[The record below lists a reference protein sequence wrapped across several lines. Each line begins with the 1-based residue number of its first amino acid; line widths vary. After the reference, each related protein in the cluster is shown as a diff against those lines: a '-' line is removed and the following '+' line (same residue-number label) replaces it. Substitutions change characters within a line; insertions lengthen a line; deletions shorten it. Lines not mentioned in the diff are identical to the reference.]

1 MGDTMLNPKE
11 KAQVLTRIK
20 RVEGHLRKVREM
32 IENEDYCIKTIT
44 QSMAVQSAL
53 RAVDEIILKKH
64 LETCVKDSMVK
75 NNNPGLKIDEVMKTI
90 KFARK

>member
-1 MGDTMLNPKE
+1 MLNPKE

-20 RVEGHLRKVREM
+20 RVEGHLKKVRAM
-32 IENEDYCIKTIT
+32 IENEEYCIKTIT

-75 NNNPGLKIDEVMKTI
+75 NKNPELKIDEFMKTI

>member
-1 MGDTMLNPKE
+1 MLNPKE
-11 KAQVLTRIK
+11 KEQVLTRIK
-20 RVEGHLRKVREM
+20 RIEGHLKKVREM
-32 IENEDYCIKTIT
+32 VENEEYCIEIIT

-64 LETCVKDSMVK
+64 LETCVMDSMVK
-75 NNNPGLKIDEVMKTI
+75 NKNSDLKIDEVMKTI

>member
-1 MGDTMLNPKE
+1 M
-11 KAQVLTRIK
+11 
-20 RVEGHLRKVREM
+20 VESDE
-32 IENEDYCIKTIT
+32 YCIHTIT

-75 NNNPGLKIDEVMKTI
+75 NKNPELKIAEVMKTI

>member
-1 MGDTMLNPKE
+1 MLNPKE
-11 KAQVLTRIK
+11 KQQVLTRIK
-20 RVEGHLRKVREM
+20 RVEGHLKKVRGM
-32 IENEDYCIKTIT
+32 IEGDEYCIHTIT

-53 RAVDEIILKKH
+53 RAVDEIILKNH

-75 NNNPGLKIDEVMKTI
+75 NKNPELKIDEVMKTI

>member
-11 KAQVLTRIK
+11 KEQVLTRIK
-20 RVEGHLRKVREM
+20 RIEGHLKKVREM
-32 IENEDYCIKTIT
+32 VENEEYCIKTIT

-64 LETCVKDSMVK
+64 LETCVMDSMIK
-75 NNNPGLKIDEVMKTI
+75 NKNSELKIDEVMKTI

>member
-1 MGDTMLNPKE
+1 MLNSKE
-11 KAQVLTRIK
+11 KMQVLTRIK
-20 RVEGHLRKVREM
+20 RVEGHLKKVREM
-32 IENEDYCIKTIT
+32 VENEEYCIKTIT

-64 LETCVKDSMVK
+64 LETCVKDSMIK
-75 NNNPGLKIDEVMKTI
+75 NKNSDLKIDEVMKTI

>member
-1 MGDTMLNPKE
+1 MLNPKE
-11 KAQVLTRIK
+11 KGQVLTRIK
-20 RVEGHLRKVREM
+20 RIEGHLKKVREM
-32 IENEDYCIKTIT
+32 VENEEYCIKTIT

-64 LETCVKDSMVK
+64 LETCVKDSMIK
-75 NNNPGLKIDEVMKTI
+75 NKASDLKIDEVMKTI

>member
-1 MGDTMLNPKE
+1 MLNPKE
-11 KAQVLTRIK
+11 KKQVLARIK
-20 RVEGHLRKVREM
+20 RVEGHLKKVREM
-32 IENEDYCIKTIT
+32 IENEEYCIKTIT

-64 LETCVKDSMVK
+64 LETCVMDSMVK
-75 NNNPGLKIDEVMKTI
+75 NKNPELKIDEVMKTI

>member
-1 MGDTMLNPKE
+1 MLNPKE
-11 KAQVLTRIK
+11 KVQVLTRIK
-20 RVEGHLRKVREM
+20 RVEGHLKKVREM
-32 IENEDYCIKTIT
+32 VENEEYCIKTIT

-64 LETCVKDSMVK
+64 LETCVKDSMIK
-75 NNNPGLKIDEVMKTI
+75 NKNSDLKIDEVMKTI